1 MLIETFRPQQVNM
14 PVKALALSKNWQ
26 LGQVLQALVVSSNVK
41 GKLELQIGQE
51 TIQVQTNKKQ
61 AFNIGEKL
69 TLRVTKVG
77 TEPVLSVV
85 EKRPQYPIKN
95 LVEKLLR
102 QSLPKADFK
111 PFVSTLDKL
120 IATQQGDKLV
130 KTLPQEVRQQLRTL
144 SENLMNIKDVKSA
157 GTVKEAIGRSG
168 LLMEKRLD
176 TAMPKPSSPI
186 PAPELKPQLDTD
198 LKVNLL
204 RLAKIIKNTL
214 NAQQIDKPTLTNK
227 QIDTSRLINQTVV
240 VAENIAARQF
250 PKEELAR
257 LFELRQITDAA
268 LAKIQLNQA
277 SAIPVEESSLP
288 NWIIDLPFKDETQT
302 KVLQIRINQDETP
315 ENQDKDQKR
324 WNVNLSFAL
333 EGLGNIDV
341 RIIYFADEISSSIWA
356 ENATTHEAITQNLDY
371 LTNRLSIS
379 GLNVGSINC
388 FRGTMALEEKPAEPE
403 QPLLSISL

>member
-1 MLIETFRPQQVNM
+1 MLIDTTYPQQISL
-14 PVKALALSKNWQ
+14 PVKTLALSKAWQ
-26 LGQVLQALVVSSNVK
+26 LGQVLQALVVSSK
-41 GKLELQIGQE
+41 GKGKVELQIGQE

-69 TLRVTKVG
+69 TLRVTKAG
-77 TEPVLSVV
+77 AEPVLSIV
-85 EKRPQYPIKN
+85 ERRPEYPVRA

-111 PFVSTLDKL
+111 PLVDTLNKL
-120 IATQQGDKLV
+120 IPAQQGDNLV

-144 SENLMNIKDVKSA
+144 SENLINVKDVKSA
-157 GTVKEAIGRSG
+157 GAVKEAIGKSG

-176 TAMPKPSSPI
+176 TAMPKPSDPI
-186 PAPELKPQLDTD
+186 PAPELKPQLDAD

-204 RLAKIIKNTL
+204 RLAKIINNTL
-214 NAQQIDKPTLTNK
+214 NAQQIDKPTITNK

-240 VAENIAARQF
+240 AAENIAAKQV

-268 LAKIQLNQA
+268 LAKIQLSQA
-277 SAIPVEESSLP
+277 STIPVEEGSLP
-288 NWIIDLPFKDETQT
+288 NWIIDLPFKDEAQT
-302 KVLQIRINQDETP
+302 KMLQVRINQDETS
-315 ENQDKDQKR
+315 EKQDKDQKR

-371 LTNRLSIS
+371 LTNRFSIS

-388 FRGTMALEEKPAEPE
+388 FHGTMALEEKPAEPE

>member
-1 MLIETFRPQQVNM
+1 MLIDTTYPQQISL
-14 PVKALALSKNWQ
+14 PVKTLALSRAWQ
-26 LGQVLQALVVSSNVK
+26 LGQVLQAMVVSSK
-41 GKLELQIGQE
+41 GKGKAELQIGQE
-51 TIQVQTNKKQ
+51 TIQVQANKKQ

-85 EKRPQYPIKN
+85 EKRSGYPVRA

-111 PFVSTLDKL
+111 PLVHTLNKL
-120 IATQQGDKLV
+120 IQTQQGDNLV

-144 SENLMNIKDVKSA
+144 SENLINIKDVKSA
-157 GTVKEAIGRSG
+157 GAVKEAIGKSG

-176 TAMPKPSSPI
+176 TAMPKPSSPL
-186 PAPELKPQLDTD
+186 PAPELKPQLNTD

-204 RLAKIIKNTL
+204 RLTKVIKNTL
-214 NAQQIDKPTLTNK
+214 DGQQIEKPTLINK
-227 QIDTSRLINQTVV
+227 QINTSRLISQTVV
-240 VAENIAARQF
+240 AAENTAARQF

-277 SAIPVEESSLP
+277 STIPIEESSLP

-302 KVLQIRINQDETP
+302 KMLQIRINQDETP

-324 WNVNLSFAL
+324 WNINLSFAL

-371 LTNRLSIS
+371 LTNRFSIS

-388 FRGTMALEEKPAEPE
+388 FHGTMALEEKPAEPE